1 MPFLNRVRDKVRK
14 FFNRLYSDFMMPSR
28 LPEYELLL
36 QKALEQGYETYSVF
50 SFWQHIKKDGLN
62 HKQKY
67 LILRHDI
74 DTDIETAKEI
84 WKIEQR
90 LGVEASY
97 YFRLST
103 LDVSFMQS
111 IHQSGSEASYHY
123 EELASYCKQY
133 KLKDPVDVNIHMD
146 DIRKQFKENYLS
158 LKDLTGLPLKTVAS
172 HGDFVNRKL
181 GMTNVEILKNNR
193 LREELGIVCEV
204 YDPSLMKNVTKRYS
218 DTLAP
223 DYWKPYHPFKSFN
236 TKEPVVYILTH
247 PRHWRKRIRE
257 NAVENFRRVWEGIRY
272 HSKF

>member
-90 LGVEASY
+90 LGVW
-97 YFRLST
+97 
-103 LDVSFMQS
+103 
-111 IHQSGSEASYHY
+111 
-123 EELASYCKQY
+123 
-133 KLKDPVDVNIHMD
+133 N
-146 DIRKQFKENYLS
+146 KE
-158 LKDLTGLPLKTVAS
+158 
-172 HGDFVNRKL
+172 
-181 GMTNVEILKNNR
+181 
-193 LREELGIVCEV
+193 
-204 YDPSLMKNVTKRYS
+204 
-218 DTLAP
+218 
-223 DYWKPYHPFKSFN
+223 
-236 TKEPVVYILTH
+236 
-247 PRHWRKRIRE
+247 
-257 NAVENFRRVWEGIRY
+257 
-272 HSKF
+272 